1 MDRPAIR
8 DGALLVIRVI
18 LGAIFALE
26 AVRVL
31 IVDGPAETA
40 RTLEEAGVFSPTAMA
55 WTNAVV
61 LVLGSLLLITG
72 LLTTLVAAI
81 LAAGVAATVAVLG
94 LPEGIFDAAAALE
107 FPVLLIASLLV
118 IVVFGPG
125 RVSWDGAL
133 NR

>member
-1 MDRPAIR
+1 M
-8 DGALLVIRVI
+8 
-18 LGAIFALE
+18 
-26 AVRVL
+26 
-31 IVDGPAETA
+31 
-40 RTLEEAGVFSPTAMA
+40 
-55 WTNAVV
+55 
-61 LVLGSLLLITG
+61 
-72 LLTTLVAAI
+72 
-81 LAAGVAATVAVLG
+81 LG